1 MCKLTPDLLG
11 SAIVSRVARVED
23 VEDVEDIES
32 SELPPIQETID
43 LDALVNAVRHE
54 NVTVKFEYYEYQ
66 IVVSKEAIEV
76 L

>member
-11 SAIVSRVARVED
+11 SAIASRVARIEGID
-23 VEDVEDIES
+23 NIES
-32 SELPPIQETID
+32 SELPPVQEAID
-43 LDALVNAVRHE
+43 LDTLANAVRHE
-54 NVTVKFEYYEYQ
+54 SVTVAFEYYGYQ

>member
-23 VEDVEDIES
+23 IDHIES

-43 LDALVNAVRHE
+43 LDALANAVRHE